1 MIVSGSLLPDEHDT
15 AAVMTVAAAR
25 MEKILFM
32 MYKMCYGYLILW
44 VILHGFVKIG
54 TKSRISKD
62 KKDELGRYDSDEN

>member
-15 AAVMTVAAAR
+15 AAAMAAAAAR

-44 VILHGFVKIG
+44 VILHGYYGSFS
-54 TKSRISKD
+54 TD
-62 KKDELGRYDSDEN
+62 L